1 MPLAV
6 ASSTAVRLKS
16 PASIVSLLESG
27 HSYVW
32 RAPRARAGT
41 GSGSGWSYR
50 PGVLVWVSSVGT
62 SSSARTREAASGGGS
77 DVPWPTHTRPS
88 VLSYRSAV
96 EVVASGHE
104 RGTTVQAPSRTTHG
118 ADHVDRRRAPDPGA
132 VGAAAQE
139 QPGAGVALP
148 DRAGLR
154 RGLVERGGRRAPG
167 CACRHGRQVAPP
179 VRRPPAGGP
188 GRPGRWPVPPA

>member
-1 MPLAV
+1 MADIAEGRAAFRDPSAQVNDTLTLICGFVDVERSNHAFPMLMDRINR
-6 ASSTAVRLKS
+6 VRL
-16 PASIVSLLESG
+16 
-27 HSYVW
+27 
-32 RAPRARAGT
+32 
-41 GSGSGWSYR
+41 
-50 PGVLVWVSSVGT
+50 
-62 SSSARTREAASGGGS
+62 
-77 DVPWPTHTRPS
+77 PS

-154 RGLVERGGRRAPG
+154 PGLVERGGRRAPG

-179 VRRPPAGGP
+179 VRRP
-188 GRPGRWPVPPA
+188 